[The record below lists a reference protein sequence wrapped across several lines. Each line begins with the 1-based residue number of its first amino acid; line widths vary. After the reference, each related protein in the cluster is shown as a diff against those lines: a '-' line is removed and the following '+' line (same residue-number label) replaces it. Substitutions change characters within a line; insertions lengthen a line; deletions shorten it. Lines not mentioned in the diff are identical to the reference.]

1 VRRLIDALGSTS
13 LYNKD
18 GYFQENEYNAYRVHT
33 ITGTP
38 DEDGSFTV
46 HFGGDPKSLNYLQIA
61 DGWNYAVRSYQPRKE
76 ILEEQWV
83 FSDVKPVQ

>member
-1 VRRLIDALGSTS
+1 MRGLIATFWTIS

-18 GYFQENEYNAYRVHT
+18 GYCQENKYNAYSVHT

-46 HFGGDPKSLNYLQIA
+46 HCGGDPKSLNYLQIA
-61 DGWNYAVRSYQPRKE
+61 DGWNSAVRLYQPRKE
-76 ILEEQWV
+76 ILEGQWV
-83 FSDVKPVQ
+83 FSDVKPAQ